1 MSQQIEKF
9 TPYPIRFTPL
19 VMERIWGGTK
29 LNTLLNK
36 DLGRVTKAGESW
48 EISTIENSPS
58 IISNGKYNGISFYDL
73 ISKWPQ
79 ETLGVNSVVRFGVE
93 FPLLVKFLHSQ
104 DNLSIQV
111 HPNDDVAQK
120 RHNSLGKTELW
131 YVLDSEP
138 NSKIINGFSQN
149 VTQKEYLN
157 RLNDGSLL
165 SILNDIPVSKGDIY
179 HIPTGIIHAL
189 GAGIIV
195 AEIQQ
200 RSDITYR
207 IFDYDRVD
215 KNGCKRELHTELAI
229 DVIDYNKTSPLNHKD
244 EAIYNTPFFNVK
256 RVDVVET
263 ITYDTTQRNCF
274 TIFICVEGNG
284 EINFNNDYQKITLGE
299 TLLIP
304 SSLTHF
310 ALKPSCN
317 NFKLLEVSIIPF

>member
-29 LNTLLNK
+29 LNTILNK

-58 IISNGKYNGISFYDL
+58 IISNGKYNGISFSDL

-79 ETLGVNSVVRFGVE
+79 ETLGINSLDRFGSE
-93 FPLLVKFLHSQ
+93 FPLLIKFLHSQ

-111 HPNDDVAQK
+111 HPNDEIAHK
-120 RHNSLGKTELW
+120 RHNSLGKSELW
-131 YVLDSEP
+131 YVLDAEP

-149 VTQKEYLN
+149 VTQEEYINHLK
-157 RLNDGSLL
+157 DGTLL
-165 SILNDIPVSKGDIY
+165 SILNTIPVSKGDIY
-179 HIPTGIIHAL
+179 LIPTGRIHAL

-215 KNGCKRELHTELAI
+215 KNGCKRELHTNLAI
-229 DVIDYNKTSPLNHKD
+229 DVIDYNKTSPLDHKD
-244 EAIYNTPFFNVK
+244 ETIYNTPFFNVK
-256 RVDVVET
+256 RVDVLES
-263 ITYDTTQRNCF
+263 ITYDTTQRKCF
-274 TIFICVEGNG
+274 TIFICIEGNG
-284 EINFNNDYQKITLGE
+284 EIHFNDDYQRIALGE

-310 ALKPSCN
+310 AIIPSCN

>member
-48 EISTIENSPS
+48 EISTIENSQS
-58 IISNGKYNGISFYDL
+58 IISNGKYNGISLSDL

-131 YVLDSEP
+131 YVLDS
-138 NSKIINGFSQN
+138 
-149 VTQKEYLN
+149 
-157 RLNDGSLL
+157 
-165 SILNDIPVSKGDIY
+165 
-179 HIPTGIIHAL
+179 
-189 GAGIIV
+189 
-195 AEIQQ
+195 
-200 RSDITYR
+200 
-207 IFDYDRVD
+207 
-215 KNGCKRELHTELAI
+215 
-229 DVIDYNKTSPLNHKD
+229 
-244 EAIYNTPFFNVK
+244 
-256 RVDVVET
+256 
-263 ITYDTTQRNCF
+263 
-274 TIFICVEGNG
+274 
-284 EINFNNDYQKITLGE
+284 
-299 TLLIP
+299 
-304 SSLTHF
+304 
-310 ALKPSCN
+310 
-317 NFKLLEVSIIPF
+317 